1 VSTFLVFCA
10 ATLTGIVASFV
21 TSFFTN
27 RVAKEDRATR
37 VLIANE
43 DRAFEVRRDAAV
55 NLEIQRIGQ
64 LQYIKNVQ
72 LHAQAFF
79 TAETSPLLP
88 PPTDPHLTALK
99 SIALSDEVV
108 WRVDELNKTY
118 GDYLEW
124 IRKWQFGDQGLRD
137 FEVRVKATETYEK
150 YDLQSNELW
159 KVLRQE
165 ARIVRQSD

>member
-1 VSTFLVFCA
+1 VNTFLVFCA
-10 ATLTGIVASFV
+10 ATLTGVVASFV

-27 RVAKEDRATR
+27 RVAKEDRVTR

-43 DRAFEVRRDAAV
+43 DRAFEVRREAAV
-55 NLEIQRIGQ
+55 NLETQRIGQ

-72 LHAQAFF
+72 LHALAFF
-79 TAETSPLLP
+79 TADTFPILP
-88 PPTDPHLTALK
+88 PPTDPHFSALK

-108 WRVDELNKTY
+108 RLVDELNKTHEE
-118 GDYLEW
+118 YLEW
-124 IRKWQFGDQGLRD
+124 IRKWQFGDEALKD
-137 FEVRVKATETYEK
+137 FEVRVKATETFEK

-165 ARIVRQSD
+165 ARIVR